1 MRALV
6 SWQMPRRS
14 LRAYLPKATNVVDE
28 GASIACDV
36 TAVVIGSCPLGG
48 GLGRRV
54 SGAEWIARDPTWVV
68 RRNRK
73 DEGSS
78 GSKQLLATTRM
89 NGRLKPS

>member
-6 SWQMPRRS
+6 SWKMPRRS
-14 LRAYLPKATNVVDE
+14 LRACIPKATNVVDE

-54 SGAEWIARDPTWVV
+54 SGAEWIAGILRVDLVQNQETH
-68 RRNRK
+68 
-73 DEGSS
+73 
-78 GSKQLLATTRM
+78 
-89 NGRLKPS
+89 RLPEVGKIAHYDQNEWSAQA

>member
-14 LRAYLPKATNVVDE
+14 LRAYIPKATNVVDE

-48 GLGRRV
+48 GLGRRAL
-54 SGAEWIARDPTWVV
+54 GAEWIGRILRVDLV
-68 RRNRK
+68 RKR
-73 DEGSS
+73 
-78 GSKQLLATTRM
+78 
-89 NGRLKPS
+89 

>member
-54 SGAEWIARDPTWVV
+54 SGAEWIARDPTCGFSMKAE
-68 RRNRK
+68 RRMLSVSKK
-73 DEGSS
+73 DRAHDQNEWSA
-78 GSKQLLATTRM
+78 QA
-89 NGRLKPS
+89 